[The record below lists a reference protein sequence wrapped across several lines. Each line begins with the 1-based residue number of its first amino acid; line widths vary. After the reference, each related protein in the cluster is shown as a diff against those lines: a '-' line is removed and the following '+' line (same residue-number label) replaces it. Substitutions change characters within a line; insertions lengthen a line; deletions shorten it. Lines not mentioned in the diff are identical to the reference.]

1 MATWLGHGIVGAAVA
16 KAAGAGPRGLAIAFA
31 LANVPDLDIP
41 LGLALKGDGEA
52 FHRAWWSHSPG
63 AAFFGALFV
72 FLGYAFLQTFRRRPF
87 DSRQGSRYAALVGL
101 VLLSHT
107 IADFVLIN
115 PTILVPHPDID
126 RLPWDLL
133 LAGGRELLALVTDLV
148 FYSLL
153 VLGLYRLYLRLRQR
167 YRRQA
172 A

>member
-1 MATWLGHGIVGAAVA
+1 MATWLGHGIVGMAVA
-16 KAAGAGPRGLAIAFA
+16 KAAGVGPRGLAIAFA
-31 LANVPDLDIP
+31 LANVPDLDVP
-41 LGLALKGDGEA
+41 LGLALKGDGDA
-52 FHRAWWSHSPG
+52 FHRAWWSHSP
-63 AAFFGALFV
+63 AAALFGVLIV
-72 FLGYAFLQTFRRRPF
+72 FLGYALLQVLRRRPLN
-87 DSRQGSRYAALVGL
+87 SREGGRYAAFAGL

-115 PTILVPHPDID
+115 PIILVPHPDID
-126 RLPWDLL
+126 SLGDLL

-167 YRRQA
+167 YQRQA